1 MNLLSHGRFFE
12 YEVSWVEVPYLE
24 FDSAS
29 NTSYGINVT
38 ELVVLPTEL
47 RQNVGY
53 IQVER
58 KAFAFNVH
66 GLTTGHL
73 MHPCA
78 APKIACSSEGSR
90 VLWLGRW
97 S

>member
-53 IQVER
+53 IQVIER
-58 KAFAFNVH
+58 PSVCSMS
-66 GLTTGHL
+66 TG
-73 MHPCA
+73 
-78 APKIACSSEGSR
+78 
-90 VLWLGRW
+90 
-97 S
+97 